1 MEEKS
6 NIPLDFGE
14 MDIHCNRDNYY
25 DCPKIGIDAVLNEK
39 IVVLGFQ
46 QGRVGDAAK
55 VGGERKPVIIHLR
68 RANGS
73 EAKVFTNSKLIK
85 EQLTAVTE
93 KYGGVP
99 AFECKI
105 IKEKAKFY
113 RLTSARD
120 DQ

>member
-1 MEEKS
+1 MENEG

-14 MDIHCNRDNYY
+14 MNIHCNRDNYY

-46 QGRVGDAAK
+46 QGRVGDAEK
-55 VGGERKPVIIHLR
+55 SGGERKPLILHIH

-85 EQLTAVTE
+85 EQMAAVKE
-93 KYGGVP
+93 KYDGVP
-99 AFECKI
+99 AFACRI
-105 IKEKAKFY
+105 VKEKAKFY
-113 RLTSARD
+113 RLVSAKD